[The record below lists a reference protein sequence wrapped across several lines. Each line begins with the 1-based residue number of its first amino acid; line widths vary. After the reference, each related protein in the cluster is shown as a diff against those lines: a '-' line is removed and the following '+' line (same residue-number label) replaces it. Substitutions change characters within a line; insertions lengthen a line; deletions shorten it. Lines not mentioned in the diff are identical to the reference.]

1 MKIKKISFILL
12 LLVMF
17 LGVNFVNATEGNVT
31 ISDVGINITA
41 PTNGQLKLSF
51 KLSKEIDLSKKK
63 ANIKIEYFTE
73 DGDGELIPI
82 KNTLEEN
89 NPLIKDK
96 TWAGYL
102 WASGGQYSK
111 GTDNKEQYSD
121 IVPAD
126 TDLMTLLRKGVAA
139 DGDSMDYFDID
150 WYDESLKVVIKITAT
165 DEFGHGQ
172 CVIVKSYTSE
182 VENIAIIDKT
192 PSIYEFTNNA
202 AEKTFTEG
210 KETEFNLGIVTST
223 VENLGYSSVKLITTV
238 TKPNGGELKINGI
251 SNDAFALTKD
261 YSISNIIKVLPS
273 ISGIYKIKLDLV
285 DLNNN
290 SVIITTQTITLEVEE
305 KSIIEKIEE
314 SMDTKK
320 TEINLSESTVI
331 SSEVFEAAKNNNVDV
346 TFNIKN
352 NNKLTYSWTFA
363 SDAIDKA
370 ANIDLGIKI
379 GSSNKK
385 ADIEKITKNG
395 NVLYLS
401 FTHHGELPAP
411 ATIKAYVGDK
421 YSDGA
426 KVELYYYNE
435 ATNKVELISKN
446 LVVKEGYVTFEIEH
460 CSDYFL
466 SEQINNPV
474 TGDINVLVLASL
486 SLVSLAGIVY
496 ISIKK

>member
-12 LLVMF
+12 LVVIF

-121 IVPAD
+121 LVPANIE
-126 TDLMTLLRKGVAA
+126 LMTLLRKGVAA

-150 WYDESLKVVIKITAT
+150 WYDENLKVVIKITAT

-172 CVIVKSYTSE
+172 CAIVKSYTSE
-182 VENIAIIDKT
+182 VESIAIIDKT
-192 PSIYEFTNNA
+192 PSIYKLTNNV

-223 VENLGYSSVKLITTV
+223 VENLGYNSVKVITTV
-238 TKPNGGELKINGI
+238 TKPNGGELKISGL
-251 SNDAFALTKD
+251 SSEAFTLTKD
-261 YSISNIIKVLPS
+261 FTISNIIKVLPN
-273 ISGIYKIKLDLV
+273 ISGTYKIKFDLV

-290 SVIITTQTITLEVEE
+290 SAIITTQTITLEVEK

-314 SMDTKK
+314 SIDSKK
-320 TEINLSESTVI
+320 TEIDLSETTVI

-352 NNKLTYSWTFA
+352 DSKLTYSWTFA

-385 ADIEKITKNG
+385 ADIEKITKNS

-401 FTHHGELPAP
+401 FAHHGELPAP

-435 ATNKVELISKN
+435 ATNKVELINKD

-474 TGDINVLVLASL
+474 TGDINVLVLTSL

-496 ISIKK
+496 INIKK